1 MCPNGRCVNV
11 DGSYKCVC
19 NRGYRQSP
27 NQQVC
32 LGMYAEMLMQYNYIS
47 QQQNKESALG
57 IFQKFYS
64 VLFYLK
70 KLRKLLQD
78 CSFGT

>member
-1 MCPNGRCVNV
+1 MNECAETNMCPNGRCVNV

-32 LGMYAEMLMQYNYIS
+32 LGRYAEVLMQYNYIS
-47 QQQNKESALG
+47 QH
-57 IFQKFYS
+57 
-64 VLFYLK
+64 
-70 KLRKLLQD
+70 
-78 CSFGT
+78 